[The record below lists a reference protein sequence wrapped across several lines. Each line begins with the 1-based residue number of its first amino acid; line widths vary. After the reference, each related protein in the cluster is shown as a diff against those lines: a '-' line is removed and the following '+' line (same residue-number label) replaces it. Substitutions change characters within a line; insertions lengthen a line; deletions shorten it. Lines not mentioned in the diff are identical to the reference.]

1 MSGLHCVAD
10 AKTLSNWQA
19 RLALEFC
26 VKSQKTVLS
35 RREHEGPLAFQKVLY
50 PEGERIAHALL
61 VHPPGGIAG
70 GDRLA
75 IGMKLKD
82 GAHVLATT
90 PGATKWYRSNGQ
102 QAKQDISVIQ
112 GPGSLLE
119 YLPQENILFNAS
131 DAQNHI
137 EVHLDDD
144 AVFAGWDI
152 TALGRRARGE
162 SWNSGTWGQVI
173 RVFQAGRVRFQ
184 ERLNVAADDLRTRSK
199 IGFSNQPV
207 FGSFFV
213 VGRRPAAELVAACQA
228 LSPEPPG
235 VAGVSALEWGMA
247 VRYLGE
253 SPEQARSY
261 FEHIW
266 SLLRPWYANTEM
278 RRPRIWAT

>member
-70 GDRLA
+70 GDRLS
-75 IGMKLKD
+75 IGMKLED

-152 TALGRRARGE
+152 TVLGRRARGE
-162 SWNSGTWGQVI
+162 SWCSGTWGQVI
-173 RVFQAGRVRFQ
+173 RVLQAGRVRFQ

-213 VGRRPAAELVAACQA
+213 VGRRPAAELVTACQA
-228 LSPEPPG
+228 LSPARPG
-235 VAGVSALEWGMA
+235 VAGVSGLEWGMA